1 MNERIVEAEQD
12 VGSTPT
18 ISIMKNKNQNWEKNR
33 HLLRSI
39 PNPTRDAYEI
49 KMKIPELTFEGV
61 REQPDFAQLYL
72 TFYPS
77 DKVIELK
84 SLKEY
89 FFAFR
94 NQIFSYER
102 IINVIYDDL
111 IKVYDPA
118 RLRIVIVCNPR
129 GGISSKLTIDSD
141 WSIRGGQDS
150 FNDWVGQPE
159 EW

>member
-1 MNERIVEAEQD
+1 MNKKRR
-12 VGSTPT
+12 
-18 ISIMKNKNQNWEKNR
+18 NWDKNR
-33 HLLRSI
+33 HILKSI
-39 PNPTRDAYEI
+39 PNPSTEGYEI

-61 REQPDFAQLYL
+61 RSQPDFGTLYI
-72 TFYPS
+72 TFYPLA
-77 DKVIELK
+77 KVIELK

-111 IKVYDPA
+111 MAAYEPC
-118 RLRIVIVCNPR
+118 RLRLVLVCNPR
-129 GGISSKLTIDSD
+129 GGISSKLTVDSD
-141 WSIRGGQDS
+141 WGIRGGKDNFQD
-150 FNDWVGQPE
+150 WIGQKE

>member
-1 MNERIVEAEQD
+1 
-12 VGSTPT
+12 
-18 ISIMKNKNQNWEKNR
+18 MKIEPKQWDQNR
-33 HLLRSI
+33 TLLKSI
-39 PNPTRDAYEI
+39 PNPTKDAYEI

-61 REQPDFAQLYL
+61 RGQPDFAHLFI
-72 TFYPS
+72 TFYPG

-94 NQIFSYER
+94 SQVYSYER
-102 IINVIYDDL
+102 VINVIYDDL
-111 IKVYDPA
+111 MAAYAPA
-118 RLRIVIVCNPR
+118 RLRLMMMCNPR

-141 WSIRGGQDS
+141 WGARGGEDR
-150 FNDWVGQPE
+150 FKDWVGQPE